1 MTAIYSSGTMQSTKV
16 AAEDPISGKLTEKTV
31 GWFKTPFSR
40 HVLLANNDSD
50 LGEQLNPWAFSLL
63 RYWLKSVFVPVNRE
77 FSVRREKS
85 PR

>member
-1 MTAIYSSGTMQSTKV
+1 MQSTKV
-16 AAEDPISGKLTEKTV
+16 AAEDPMSGKLTEKTV